1 MNFRK
6 RIKKYL
12 ECMKYIKSIL
22 VKMDKILEEQ
32 ERNECEEKEAIFLIK
47 KQLDQLDAKIA
58 NLDEKIDSIKKLME
72 QVQEEDEP
80 KDSATY
86 AMKLFMQ
93 IMFLFGV
100 GISLY
105 FVTIEWGKISLV
117 TYPLFYVLLIIS
129 FYAIFGMEAII
140 TLKIFKNILY
150 LIVNKEIKCNKVVNT
165 IISKVL
171 NAIILVI
178 TLLLFILYV
187 WIYVSTLGQNA
198 SPSYFANGILCIAMS
213 VLLQYATDAIMKVG
227 KTWTFNYFAIII
239 SIISLLLTVYS
250 LTS

>member
-1 MNFRK
+1 
-6 RIKKYL
+6 
-12 ECMKYIKSIL
+12 MKYIKSIL
-22 VKMDKILEEQ
+22 VKMDKTLEEQ
-32 ERNECEEKEAIFLIK
+32 ERKECKEKEAIIFIK
-47 KQLDQLDAKIA
+47 KQLDQLDAKIT
-58 NLDEKIDSIKKLME
+58 NLDEKIDSTKKLME
-72 QVQEEDEP
+72 QVQKEDEP

-105 FVTIEWGKISLV
+105 FVIIEWGKINLV

-129 FYAIFGMEAII
+129 FYAIIGIEAII
-140 TLKIFKNILY
+140 TLKIFKNIIC
-150 LIVNKEIKCNKVVNT
+150 LIVNKEIKCNKVVNS

-178 TLLLFILYV
+178 LLIIFVLYV
-187 WIYVSTLGQNA
+187 WICASTLGQNA
-198 SPSYFANGILCIAMS
+198 SPLYFTIGILYFAVS